1 MSSRWLSGIIP
12 LGAAALIGGC
22 GAPGLTPDSPVIT
35 LNPAAPAAP
44 QPPVAGAP
52 AIAPPSPVTAPVADP
67 APSDPAAWRVPG
79 RRPTPRPSR
88 RPGGWPTP
96 IPQPSQTP
104 VGFPTPWPVLPPTPA
119 PTAPPPTPVPSA
131 PPPTAPP
138 AATPTPGGSNPLLV
152 PNPQNADLAAMEA
165 YIFQQT
171 NVERAKVGAPA
182 LVSDSTL
189 NQLARERSQ
198 DMVNRNY
205 FSHQTPDGLYVF
217 DMLKTLGISYSTAGE
232 NIAMNTYPGQQAGVE
247 AMTGWMNSPGHK
259 ANILSAQFGRIGVG
273 AWKKSDGSV
282 YFTQDFTN

>member
-1 MSSRWLSGIIP
+1 
-12 LGAAALIGGC
+12 
-22 GAPGLTPDSPVIT
+22 
-35 LNPAAPAAP
+35 
-44 QPPVAGAP
+44 
-52 AIAPPSPVTAPVADP
+52 
-67 APSDPAAWRVPG
+67 
-79 RRPTPRPSR
+79 
-88 RPGGWPTP
+88 
-96 IPQPSQTP
+96 
-104 VGFPTPWPVLPPTPA
+104 
-119 PTAPPPTPVPSA
+119 
-131 PPPTAPP
+131 
-138 AATPTPGGSNPLLV
+138 
-152 PNPQNADLAAMEA
+152 MEA